1 MHSNV
6 FCLKPID
13 EKDPIYYVE
22 ENITDYIYYADYAD
36 EVNLL
41 ASYAFKDIEY
51 NLNNKIFTLFRDS
64 NRFLVK
70 INKTAIKDY
79 VDKKVSNLK
88 EWLEK
93 AGDDATDVVIAT
105 HSHIITDIFD
115 DVLDNY
121 IIFDCEC
128 LSFDKFLYHFY
139 NNDNYDSESVFEV
152 YQMFDIHF

>member
-1 MHSNV
+1 MHFRV

-13 EKDPIYYVE
+13 EKNPIHYFE
-22 ENITDYIYYADYAD
+22 EEITDVIQYVDYAD

-41 ASYAFKDIEY
+41 GPDAFKDIEY
-51 NLNNKIFTLFRDS
+51 NLDNKIFTVFRDG

-70 INKTAIKDY
+70 INKSAIKDY
-79 VDKKVSNLK
+79 VDKKILNLK

-115 DVLDNY
+115 DIFDNY
-121 IIFDCEC
+121 IIFDYEC

-139 NNDNYDSESVFEV
+139 NNDNYDSESVFEI